1 MKNNKLNKREKGIT
15 LVALVVTIIVLLIL
29 AGVTITVLFGDNGI
43 IVRAERAERITKIET
58 TRERMETAGVATILE
73 GLGKTNINEY
83 FEKLEQ
89 EGIIGNKD
97 TNVKDNGDGSYNVTT
112 NEDIIFK
119 VTPLPDE
126 DNTTSIKVEYVGD
139 ATGPIIKD
147 IKIEKTTNSIK
158 IEIIGEGIEDAT
170 YKYEYKKEG
179 ETSWQTSETTGESTY
194 TIENLT
200 EGETYNII
208 ITIETSEGTVTK
220 EINVLM
226 GEIPEETITF
236 TNKQWLGDGTASVVI
251 NTTAEGYQ
259 LQYQINGIEE
269 NGWQD
274 IENGGTVNN
283 LTYPSTVFARLWD
296 GINESEHAS
305 ASLEDSI
312 PPQAII
318 TLEKLTPNSI
328 NVSVEATDSESGMS
342 DSLTYTYYIKLSS
355 EADTAYQ
362 AKATEVQNSNYTFT
376 GLAQKTSYDIK
387 VEVKADKAGNPGNAI
402 LLNQTTTTSDVK
414 EALDISNNQKI
425 YVEIPNIKS
434 PENPIICNVLY
445 NDSTNGIQLISAG
458 SVEDVTLGVDNDF
471 EGNKVVYNNA
481 ITTLNNKAMEYFD
494 SSNAN
499 YSLIKDIVSD
509 ARCVGSVPTNKNYEA
524 PGMFTSTQSY
534 FSAYNGLFKNGDE
547 NYLTDYN
554 KMLELDIFNTEG
566 TYWLN
571 SREAVSHGFNS
582 LFILRHYEDGELQQ
596 WHYLCRVDLS
606 LEIFASARTH
616 GLRPVFTLNS
626 ATKVVGGSGT
636 SDSPYILG
644 I

>member
-1 MKNNKLNKREKGIT
+1 MRNNKLNKREKGIT

-112 NEDIIFK
+112 TEEIIFK

-139 ATGPIIKD
+139 ATGPIIND

-158 IEIIGEGIEDAT
+158 IEVIGEGIEDAT

-208 ITIETSEGTVTK
+208 ITIETSEGTVTR

-259 LQYQINGIEE
+259 LQYQVNGIEE
-269 NGWQD
+269 NGWQN
-274 IENGGTVNN
+274 IESGGTVNN

-296 GINESEHAS
+296 GTNESEHAS
-305 ASLEDSI
+305 ASLEDSTE
-312 PPQAII
+312 PII
-318 TLEKLTPNSI
+318 SKIETSNITSNSVTLT
-328 NVSVEATDSESGMS
+328 VTAS
-342 DSLTYTYYIKLSS
+342 DAQS
-355 EADTAYQ
+355 
-362 AKATEVQNSNYTFT
+362 
-376 GLAQKTSYDIK
+376 GLATSKTYKYYLNEEKEARESSQSNSYIYQNLTAATSYTLK
-387 VEVKADKAGNPGNAI
+387 VIVTDKAGNEAI
-402 LLNQTTTTSDVK
+402 ETTT
-414 EALDISNNQKI
+414 
-425 YVEIPNIKS
+425 EI
-434 PENPIICNVLY
+434 
-445 NDSTNGIQLISAG
+445 TA
-458 SVEDVTLGVDNDF
+458 
-471 EGNKVVYNNA
+471 
-481 ITTLNNKAMEYFD
+481 
-494 SSNAN
+494 
-499 YSLIKDIVSD
+499 
-509 ARCVGSVPTNKNYEA
+509 
-524 PGMFTSTQSY
+524 
-534 FSAYNGLFKNGDE
+534 E
-547 NYLTDYN
+547 NYIGSYAD
-554 KMLELDIFNTEG
+554 
-566 TYWLN
+566 
-571 SREAVSHGFNS
+571 VSG
-582 LFILRHYEDGELQQ
+582 DGKPDGII
-596 WHYLCRVDLS
+596 YADL
-606 LEIFASARTH
+606 A
-616 GLRPVFTLNS
+616 
-626 ATKVVGGSGT
+626 VGGSGRWGNSTVTYTIPTGSDFKEYYKSGTHTTTAFGTADVISTDST
-636 SDSPYILG
+636 SGSSRFYVMALADIDSQIHYWYLSAYRNWPDWNVLVTSTDFGTGRSNTANMMSKWNSSAYGSQNSNDLWGLIKTQVNNGWYVPSRDEWYAFSDAIGVTKDNFLEKGMGYNYWTSSESTRVNIHAMSYQYGGDFRFNIDVGCMVRLG
-644 I
+644 TDF